1 MDNQQLNEFK
11 EFILYKVQEIT
22 TNLTDVSNNN
32 KVLYKTMSKM
42 ADKMDIDLTP
52 LLDESIQE
60 IANDN
65 AMLLEALKDEGFI
78 QQVDTERE
86 KESIINSFQI
96 FKDSLDD
103 PEKFKTEYLKEIKEN
118 IERNKQRA
126 EQTKKQKPKIIKPNM
141 QEHSKYS
148 KKNK

>member
-1 MDNQQLNEFK
+1 MDYQQLKEFK

-118 IERNKQRA
+118 IERNRQRA

-148 KKNK
+148 KKK

>member
-1 MDNQQLNEFK
+1 VDNQQLNEFK